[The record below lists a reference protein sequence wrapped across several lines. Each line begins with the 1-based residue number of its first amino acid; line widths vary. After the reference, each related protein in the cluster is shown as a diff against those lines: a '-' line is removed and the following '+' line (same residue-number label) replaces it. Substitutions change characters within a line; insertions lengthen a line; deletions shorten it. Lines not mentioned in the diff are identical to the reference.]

1 MKTFNL
7 SGWALQHKSFVIY
20 LMLVVALAGIFEY
33 RRLGRDEDPP
43 FTIKTM
49 VVKTLWPGAT
59 TLETMQQITDRI
71 EKKLEELASIDY
83 LKSYTKPGESVVFV
97 NLKDSTRAS
106 DVPDLWYQVRKKVG
120 DIKQTLPQGVQGP
133 FFNDEFGDTYALI
146 FALTSDG
153 FSHRELRDYAER
165 VRAELLSVPDVA
177 KIDLLGIQDEKIYLE
192 FSTQQLA
199 AMGLDISEL
208 IQILQAQNAIQP
220 SGTVDSDA
228 EKIAIRVSG
237 QFTTEESLKAINFRF
252 NGRFFRLSDIAKVQR
267 GYADPQQPIFRYN
280 GRSAIGLAVSMRKNG
295 DVLAFG
301 EHLKERLT
309 KARADLPAGIDSH
322 LVANQPEVVEE
333 AVGEFIKTLIEAI
346 VIVLGVSFLSLG
358 WRPGIVVAIAI
369 PLVLAITFATMK
381 LAGVSL
387 QRISLGALIIGLGL
401 LVDDA
406 MIAVE
411 MMIKKL
417 EEGSNKITAATFAYK
432 STAFPMLTG
441 TLVTIAGF
449 IPVGFA
455 ASSAGEY
462 TFSLFA
468 VVTIALLVSWMVA
481 VIFTPLLGAAILVP
495 PERGKSAD
503 PGRIF
508 RIYRHFLTLAMR
520 AKWLTIA
527 ISLALFVASVLA
539 MPLIPRQ
546 FFPSSDRPELLVDI
560 SLPQNASIYAS
571 EAAAKRLDAALA
583 TDPDVARWSTYVGRG
598 AIRFY
603 LPLNVQLPNDFFT
616 QIVVIA
622 KDVAARDRLHVK
634 LEKLLAEEFP
644 KAIAFVSPLELG
656 PPVGWPI
663 QYRVGGPDV
672 ERVREIALQVG
683 QIVASSPDTKQV
695 NFDWMEPD
703 RQVRIR
709 VDQNEARQ
717 LGLSSQAIATVLNA
731 VITGTPITQVRD
743 DIYLV
748 DVVARATDE
757 QRVSLDSLRNLQ
769 VALPGGQT
777 VPLSQFAS
785 FEYDQEF
792 PLVWRRDR
800 VPTLTVQAAIDGDKL
815 PEGVVASLLPAI
827 EKFQKTLPPSYRVV
841 VGGTV
846 EESQKSQASVLAVV
860 PVMLFVMFTVL
871 MVQLQSFPRL
881 FMVLSVAPLGLIGV
895 VAALMLSGRPLG
907 FVAILGVLALLG
919 MISKNAV
926 ILIGQIDAER
936 ALGKTPWDAA
946 VDASSSRFRPIML
959 TAISTVLGMIP
970 IAPTV
975 FWGPMAFAI
984 MGGLL
989 VATVLTLVFL
999 PTIYVAWFGAT
1010 QPVVTQR
1017 DPSRRKGEGKAR

>member
-1 MKTFNL
+1 MITAVGAEAGQNVNAGQMVVKLARPDDKDGVFNIAETAFTDIGDAHPEVVVWPLSNPDLTVEGVVREISPVADPATRTYTVKVTLKNPPPQLRFGMSIGGRLKGQAALAVALPLSALFEKNGSPAVWVLDQQSSSLTLRPITVARYEANTVVVGSGLAKGDIVVTAGVNTLTVGQKVRLAEATLAGSEQQMKTFNL
-7 SGWALQHKSFVIY
+7 SRWALEHKSFVVY

-59 TLETMQQITDRI
+59 TLETMQQVTDRI
-71 EKKLEELASIDY
+71 EKKLEELPNIDY
-83 LKSYTKPGESVVFV
+83 QKSYTKPGESVVFV
-97 NLKDSTRAS
+97 YLKDSTRAS

-177 KIDLLGIQDEKIYLE
+177 KIDLLGTQDEKIYLE

-237 QFTTEESLKAINFRF
+237 QFTSEESLKAINFRF

-301 EHLKERLT
+301 EHLKERLAKVT
-309 KARADLPAGIDSH
+309 ADLPAGIESH

-346 VIVLGVSFLSLG
+346 VIVLAVSFLSLG

-369 PLVLAITFATMK
+369 PLVLAITFVAMK

-417 EEGSNKITAATFAYK
+417 EEGCDKITAATFAYT

-449 IPVGFA
+449 VPVGFA

-462 TFSLFA
+462 TFTLFA
-468 VVTIALLVSWMVA
+468 VVGIALVASWFVA
-481 VIFTPLLGAAILVP
+481 VLFTPLTGVFILPDKMKGHGHEPSRFARAFHAVLDRVLHLRYWVIGATV
-495 PERGKSAD
+495 
-503 PGRIF
+503 
-508 RIYRHFLTLAMR
+508 
-520 AKWLTIA
+520 
-527 ISLALFVASVLA
+527 ALFVAALA
-539 MPLIPRQ
+539 GMQFVQQQ
-546 FFPSSDRPELLVDI
+546 FFPSSDRPELLVDLT
-560 SLPQNASIYAS
+560 LPQGSSINATRKVVDDLEKIL
-571 EAAAKRLDAALA
+571 K
-583 TDPDVARWSTYVGRG
+583 TDPDIEHWSFYVGSG

-603 LPLNVQLPNDFFT
+603 LPLDQQLANDFFA
-616 QIVVIA
+616 QGVIVTKGFKVRPAVQERIL
-622 KDVAARDRLHVK
+622 AALQRP
-634 LEKLLAEEFP
+634 EFEQVQP
-644 KAIAFVSPLELG
+644 RVSPLELG
-656 PPVGWPI
+656 PPVGWPLKFRI
-663 QYRVGGPDV
+663 SGPDPMK
-672 ERVREIALQVG
+672 VREIA
-683 QIVASSPDTKQV
+683 
-695 NFDWMEPD
+695 
-703 RQVRIR
+703 
-709 VDQNEARQ
+709 QN
-717 LGLSSQAIATVLNA
+717 
-731 VITGTPITQVRD
+731 
-743 DIYLV
+743 
-748 DVVARATDE
+748 
-757 QRVSLDSLRNLQ
+757 
-769 VALPGGQT
+769 
-777 VPLSQFAS
+777 FAS
-785 FEYDQEF
+785 
-792 PLVWRRDR
+792 L
-800 VPTLTVQAAIDGDKL
+800 
-815 PEGVVASLLPAI
+815 
-827 EKFQKTLPPSYRVV
+827 
-841 VGGTV
+841 
-846 EESQKSQASVLAVV
+846 
-860 PVMLFVMFTVL
+860 
-871 MVQLQSFPRL
+871 
-881 FMVLSVAPLGLIGV
+881 
-895 VAALMLSGRPLG
+895 
-907 FVAILGVLALLG
+907 
-919 MISKNAV
+919 
-926 ILIGQIDAER
+926 
-936 ALGKTPWDAA
+936 LGKTPTCAEHQLRLERA
-946 VDASSSRFRPIML
+946 VQGGPRRGRSGPGSGAGHQFASIEPDHQCCLIGHDRYPGARRYLFDRHRRP
-959 TAISTVLGMIP
+959 
-970 IAPTV
+970 
-975 FWGPMAFAI
+975 
-984 MGGLL
+984 
-989 VATVLTLVFL
+989 
-999 PTIYVAWFGAT
+999 
-1010 QPVVTQR
+1010 R
-1017 DPSRRKGEGKAR
+1017 HSRRARQAGDPAQPDDQRVWRALGAA

>member
-309 KARADLPAGIDSH
+309 KARADLPAGIESH

-346 VIVLGVSFLSLG
+346 AIVLAVSFLSLG

-369 PLVLAITFATMK
+369 PLVLAITFVAMK

-417 EEGSNKITAATFAYK
+417 EEGSDKIAAASFAYT

-449 IPVGFA
+449 VPVGFA

-462 TFSLFA
+462 TFTLFA
-468 VVTIALLVSWMVA
+468 VVGISLIVSWFVA
-481 VIFTPLLGAAILVP
+481 VIFAPLLGIVILKRPATAQTAA
-495 PERGKSAD
+495 
-503 PGRIF
+503 PGRVF
-508 RIYRHFLTLAMR
+508 LWYRGFLTFAMR

-527 ISLALFVASVLA
+527 LSLALFAGSFLA
-539 MPLIPRQ
+539 LPLIPRQ

-571 EAAAKRLDAALA
+571 ETAAGKFDTFLKGDS
-583 TDPDVARWSTYVGRG
+583 DVSHWSTYVGRG

-603 LPLNVQLPNDFFT
+603 LPLNVQLANDFFS
-616 QIVVIA
+616 QAVIVA
-622 KDVAARDRLHVK
+622 KDVAARERLRAK
-634 LEKLLAEEFP
+634 LETFLANEFP
-644 KAIAFVSPLELG
+644 SAISRVSPLELG
-656 PPVGWPI
+656 PPVGWPM
-663 QYRVGGPDV
+663 QYRVSGPDV
-672 ERVREIALQVG
+672 AQVREIAFKLS
-683 QIVASSPDTKQV
+683 QIIASNPKAEKV
-695 NFDWMEPD
+695 NFDWIEPA

-709 VDQNEARQ
+709 VDQDEARL
-717 LGLSSQAIATVLNA
+717 LGLSSAAIATVLNT
-731 VITGTPITQVRD
+731 VISGNSVTQVRD
-743 DIYLV
+743 DIYLI
-748 DVVARATDE
+748 DVVTRATDE
-757 QRVSLDSLRNLQ
+757 QRV
-769 VALPGGQT
+769 
-777 VPLSQFAS
+777 
-785 FEYDQEF
+785 
-792 PLVWRRDR
+792 
-800 VPTLTVQAAIDGDKL
+800 
-815 PEGVVASLLPAI
+815 
-827 EKFQKTLPPSYRVV
+827 
-841 VGGTV
+841 
-846 EESQKSQASVLAVV
+846 
-860 PVMLFVMFTVL
+860 
-871 MVQLQSFPRL
+871 
-881 FMVLSVAPLGLIGV
+881 
-895 VAALMLSGRPLG
+895 
-907 FVAILGVLALLG
+907 
-919 MISKNAV
+919 
-926 ILIGQIDAER
+926 
-936 ALGKTPWDAA
+936 
-946 VDASSSRFRPIML
+946 
-959 TAISTVLGMIP
+959 
-970 IAPTV
+970 
-975 FWGPMAFAI
+975 
-984 MGGLL
+984 
-989 VATVLTLVFL
+989 
-999 PTIYVAWFGAT
+999 
-1010 QPVVTQR
+1010 
-1017 DPSRRKGEGKAR
+1017 